1 MPRGRTDVVKDA
13 ADNVPRTI
21 HHVRLLG
28 HPQLSMEKDG
38 TRDLAL
44 IAHKPTYSVY
54 PHKTALPFES
64 DVAKILYTSP
74 VRLREAARYLRAARQ
89 AHPV

>member
-1 MPRGRTDVVKDA
+1 
-13 ADNVPRTI
+13 
-21 HHVRLLG
+21 
-28 HPQLSMEKDG
+28 MEKDG

-74 VRLREAARYLRAARQ
+74 VRLREAARYFKSCASGSPCLAQ
-89 AHPV
+89 